1 MFSYI
6 ELIREGKVNNLSME
20 DFNRALSFNEMRVLE
35 TINGDRLKNNYGPG
49 KVRYNNM
56 WSYGIVYDKDTN
68 KPVCSSGLQKTS
80 KNTAR
85 LLTRYYCYKDYRPT
99 NPFLDD
105 IDDYLSLYIQ
115 MTYSKDFPILYVSR
129 DRGDKYFKRLSKY
142 REVYRGFKFYPGRIE
157 LMFKDNY
164 QNIFYK
170 SDLIDAEEII
180 KKELT
185 YG

>member
-1 MFSYI
+1 
-6 ELIREGKVNNLSME
+6 ME

-35 TINGDRLKNNYGPG
+35 TAGDRLQDNYGPF
-49 KVRYNNM
+49 KIKYTEM
-56 WSYGIVYDKDTN
+56 WSYGIVYDKNTN

-80 KNTAR
+80 ENTAR
-85 LLTRYYCYKDYRPT
+85 VLSRYYCYKDYRPV
-99 NPFLDD
+99 NPFMDD

-115 MTYSKDFPILYVSR
+115 MSYSKDFPILYQSR
-129 DRGDKYFKRLSKY
+129 DKGDRYFKRLSKY
-142 REVYRGFKFYPGRIE
+142 REVYKGFKIYPEKIE
-157 LMFKDNY
+157 LMFKDNF

-180 KKELT
+180 KEELS